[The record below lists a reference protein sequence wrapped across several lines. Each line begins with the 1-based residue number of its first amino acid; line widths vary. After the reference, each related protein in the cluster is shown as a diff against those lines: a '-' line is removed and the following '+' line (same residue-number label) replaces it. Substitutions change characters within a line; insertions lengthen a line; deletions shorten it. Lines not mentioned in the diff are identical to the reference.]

1 MSDENAS
8 TQITGTWIIVPNYD
22 MASRMPSCSLTNTV
36 KRSGDIGVFR
46 PALPIGWVD
55 HEGAFDVSQLA
66 IEEGATVL
74 GWKSPE
80 QVDEELASLKTQLIS
95 ARNSYAR
102 ECSKPKRLEAQV
114 EELQGNQS

>member
-1 MSDENAS
+1 MSEFPPS
-8 TQITGTWIIVPNYD
+8 GVWLIVANYD

-36 KRSGDIGVFR
+36 RRPGDIGVFR
-46 PALPIGWVD
+46 PALPVGWVE
-55 HEGAFDVSQLA
+55 HEGSFDVSQLA

-80 QVDEELASLKTQLIS
+80 QIDAETESLKTQLIS

-102 ECSKPKRLEAQV
+102 ECRKTKRLEAQV
-114 EELQGNQS
+114 EELSARD